1 MKQHCVTFIL
11 LFLLAGCASNNVW
24 YKNGASTNEFN
35 VDKYDCLQQS
45 QQQSSTAIVG
55 QHVGYASDGWVTNRN
70 LFNSCM
76 NAKGWSWQDSEALQK
91 TTGQNSAASTDEKPD
106 RPKHYAG
113 ENLEELKSNWSEKER
128 YAFDLGIA
136 GRLGEATAK
145 MYEATG
151 HKTLSTHYREMTL
164 DDICDS
170 YKDSPEKLSGLHEIF
185 DYFYMKTISPNKTE
199 MEMSKNLQRMLSG
212 ASPFPLF
219 LGVAYAS
226 GYINALKDKI
236 PMTPRSERENNVPFT
251 YYKDNTVALED
262 LHRAYE
268 WGYSHCQEKNK

>member
-11 LFLLAGCASNNVW
+11 LFLLAGCANNNVW
-24 YKNGASTNEFN
+24 YKPSASTNEFN
-35 VDKYDCLQQS
+35 VDKYDCLQQA
-45 QQQSSTAIVG
+45 QQPSGTAVVG
-55 QHVGYASDGWVTNRN
+55 QHVGFASKGFVTNKN
-70 LFNSCM
+70 LYNSCM
-76 NAKGWSWQDSEALQK
+76 NAKGWSLQDSKALQK
-91 TTGQNSAASTDEKPD
+91 TIAQNSAASTDEKSGH
-106 RPKHYAG
+106 PKHYASK
-113 ENLEELKSNWSEKER
+113 NLEELKSNWSEEDK

-151 HKTLSTHYREMTL
+151 HKTLSTHNREMTL

-170 YKDSPEKLSGLHEIF
+170 YKDSPEKLRGLHEIF

-199 MEMSKNLQRMLSG
+199 LDLSDNLQRILSG

-219 LGVAYAS
+219 LGVAYES
-226 GYINALKDKI
+226 GFINALKDNI
-236 PMTPRSERENNVPFT
+236 PMTSRSERESNVPFT
-251 YYKDNTVALED
+251 YYKDDNVALED

-268 WGYSHCQEKNK
+268 WGYSHYQEKNK